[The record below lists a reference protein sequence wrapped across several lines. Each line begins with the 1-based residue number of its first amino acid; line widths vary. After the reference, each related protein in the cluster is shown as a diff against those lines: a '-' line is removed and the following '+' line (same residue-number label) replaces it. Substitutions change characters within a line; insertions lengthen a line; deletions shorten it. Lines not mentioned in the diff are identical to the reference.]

1 MDTNVTLWQ
10 FLLEL
15 LVGNQ
20 HSDIIQWTNT
30 EGEFKLINAEEVAK
44 LWGLRKN
51 KLNMNYDKLSR
62 ALRYYYDKNIIK
74 KVMGQKFV
82 YKFVSFPEI
91 VKTENKISFHAMMEN
106 MAKGQ
111 GCVMPH
117 FASYDAARIK
127 SSANFALNQGTT
139 AVSTV
144 KTEASALRN
153 FRYASATP
161 TSTMVMST
169 SGPPSVILIKSEP
182 QSMPSPPL
190 PKSSSSP
197 SSSLHHHKMSSS
209 STTRPKPTPLSLPIH
224 DPSPLP
230 TSVLSSLAI
239 PSPKV
244 SMSTGLSTPL
254 VLASPVIGPR
264 TPFLHFW
271 SSLSPITTM
280 SPRLGGSAS
289 AFQFP
294 TFATNHMTLSPMTA
308 TFSNVE
314 SLATPALTSPT
325 RSIPCVLWPLPKS
338 EHDFKFWS
346 GSKCSTVLCLGP
358 IFQVLFLFYFKSWT
372 NYKVLKVIMIWRNFS
387 LSFFFMW
394 YKHDLFLYWN
404 KSNELMFWE
413 VLLYCICLH
422 PGGDFVWNLIVAWL
436 S

>member
-1 MDTNVTLWQ
+1 MISCWTGPIMDTNVTLWQ

-20 HSDIIQWTNT
+20 HRDIIQWTNT
-30 EGEFKLINAEEVAK
+30 EGEFKLINAEEVAR

-91 VKTENKISFHAMMEN
+91 VKTENKISFRAMMEN
-106 MAKGQ
+106 MAKEP
-111 GCVMPH
+111 GCVMKMKN
-117 FASYDAARIK
+117 FASFDAARVL
-127 SSANFALNQGTT
+127 SSANYAGAQFSNP
-139 AVSTV
+139 AVSVV
-144 KTEASALRN
+144 KNETPAHSIRN
-153 FRYASATP
+153 PTP
-161 TSTMVMST
+161 TMIRPS
-169 SGPPSVILIKSEP
+169 SGSHPQPVILIKSEP
-182 QSMPSPPL
+182 PSMPSPPL
-190 PKSSSSP
+190 PISSSPVSSSS
-197 SSSLHHHKMSSS
+197 SSSLHHNHHHHNNKQVSSP
-209 STTRPKPTPLSLPIH
+209 STSRPKPILSLSIH

-230 TSVLSSLAI
+230 SLSTLAV

-244 SMSTGLSTPL
+244 SISTGLSTPL

-308 TFSNVE
+308 SFSNVE

-325 RSIPCVLWPLPKS
+325 RSIPCVL
-338 EHDFKFWS
+338 
-346 GSKCSTVLCLGP
+346 
-358 IFQVLFLFYFKSWT
+358 
-372 NYKVLKVIMIWRNFS
+372 
-387 LSFFFMW
+387 
-394 YKHDLFLYWN
+394 
-404 KSNELMFWE
+404 
-413 VLLYCICLH
+413 
-422 PGGDFVWNLIVAWL
+422 
-436 S
+436 

>member
-1 MDTNVTLWQ
+1 
-10 FLLEL
+10 
-15 LVGNQ
+15 
-20 HSDIIQWTNT
+20 
-30 EGEFKLINAEEVAK
+30 
-44 LWGLRKN
+44 
-51 KLNMNYDKLSR
+51 
-62 ALRYYYDKNIIK
+62 
-74 KVMGQKFV
+74 
-82 YKFVSFPEI
+82 
-91 VKTENKISFHAMMEN
+91 
-106 MAKGQ
+106 
-111 GCVMPH
+111 MPH

-325 RSIPCVLWPLPKS
+325 RSIPCVL
-338 EHDFKFWS
+338 
-346 GSKCSTVLCLGP
+346 
-358 IFQVLFLFYFKSWT
+358 
-372 NYKVLKVIMIWRNFS
+372 
-387 LSFFFMW
+387 
-394 YKHDLFLYWN
+394 
-404 KSNELMFWE
+404 
-413 VLLYCICLH
+413 
-422 PGGDFVWNLIVAWL
+422 
-436 S
+436 

>member
-1 MDTNVTLWQ
+1 
-10 FLLEL
+10 
-15 LVGNQ
+15 
-20 HSDIIQWTNT
+20 
-30 EGEFKLINAEEVAK
+30 
-44 LWGLRKN
+44 
-51 KLNMNYDKLSR
+51 
-62 ALRYYYDKNIIK
+62 
-74 KVMGQKFV
+74 
-82 YKFVSFPEI
+82 
-91 VKTENKISFHAMMEN
+91 
-106 MAKGQ
+106 
-111 GCVMPH
+111 
-117 FASYDAARIK
+117 
-127 SSANFALNQGTT
+127 
-139 AVSTV
+139 
-144 KTEASALRN
+144 
-153 FRYASATP
+153 
-161 TSTMVMST
+161 
-169 SGPPSVILIKSEP
+169 
-182 QSMPSPPL
+182 MPSPPL
-190 PKSSSSP
+190 PKSSSSQ

-346 GSKCSTVLCLGP
+346 GSKYSTVLCLGP

-387 LSFFFMW
+387 LSLFFFMW

>member
-106 MAKGQ
+106 MTKGH

-127 SSANFALNQGTT
+127 SSANFALNKGTT
-139 AVSTV
+139 TVSAV
-144 KTEASALRN
+144 KTEAPAIRN
-153 FRYASATP
+153 IRYATP
-161 TSTMVMST
+161 TSTMMMAT
-169 SGPPSVILIKSEP
+169 SGSQSVILIKSEP

-190 PKSSSSP
+190 PKTSP
-197 SSSLHHHKMSSS
+197 PASSSSLHHHKVSSS
-209 STTRPKPTPLSLPIH
+209 LTTRPKPTPLSLSIH

-230 TSVLSSLAI
+230 TNVLSTLAI

-325 RSIPCVLWPLPKS
+325 RSIPCVL
-338 EHDFKFWS
+338 
-346 GSKCSTVLCLGP
+346 
-358 IFQVLFLFYFKSWT
+358 
-372 NYKVLKVIMIWRNFS
+372 
-387 LSFFFMW
+387 
-394 YKHDLFLYWN
+394 
-404 KSNELMFWE
+404 
-413 VLLYCICLH
+413 
-422 PGGDFVWNLIVAWL
+422 
-436 S
+436 

>member
-1 MDTNVTLWQ
+1 MLLLCRVICVVLINEEDLPGEISWYTHRIKLYQSKFIDHSMEDARSWTASPALSDSSSRLSDGGEPPNKKFCVTKQRGPVMDTNVTLWQ

-20 HSDIIQWTNT
+20 HGDIIQWTNT

-91 VKTENKISFHAMMEN
+91 VKTENKISFRSMMEN
-106 MAKGQ
+106 MTKEH

-127 SSANFALNQGTT
+127 SSATFALNQPSI
-139 AVSTV
+139 AASVV
-144 KTEASALRN
+144 KTETHN
-153 FRYASATP
+153 IGNVRYANATHTTLLR
-161 TSTMVMST
+161 TS
-169 SGPPSVILIKSEP
+169 PSSSQPVILIKSEP
-182 QSMPSPPL
+182 QSLPSSPQ
-190 PKSSSSP
+190 PKSVSPVSSASNRQAST
-197 SSSLHHHKMSSS
+197 SSAS
-209 STTRPKPTPLSLPIH
+209 RPKPTPLSLPIH
-224 DPSPLP
+224 DPSLHFS
-230 TSVLSSLAI
+230 TAI
-239 PSPKV
+239 STFPSPKV
-244 SMSTGLSTPL
+244 TMSTGLPTPL
-254 VLASPVIGPR
+254 MLASPVIGPR

-280 SPRLGGSAS
+280 SPRLGGPAS

-294 TFATNHMTLSPMTA
+294 TFATNHMTLSPMA

-325 RSIPCVLWPLPKS
+325 RSISCVL
-338 EHDFKFWS
+338 
-346 GSKCSTVLCLGP
+346 
-358 IFQVLFLFYFKSWT
+358 
-372 NYKVLKVIMIWRNFS
+372 
-387 LSFFFMW
+387 
-394 YKHDLFLYWN
+394 
-404 KSNELMFWE
+404 
-413 VLLYCICLH
+413 
-422 PGGDFVWNLIVAWL
+422 
-436 S
+436 